1 MLSVDAN
8 GLVKILFTDNI
19 ISLATKDLSIVD
31 KALAVTAMK
40 FDEEKQDFSIS
51 VEFEWT
57 CTKFK
62 DRDLE
67 IKMTFDNPASVSTT
81 KNLDKVYVRFKNE

>member
-19 ISLATKDLSIVD
+19 ISLETKDLSIVD
-31 KALAVTAMK
+31 KSLAVTAMK

-51 VEFEWT
+51 VEF
-57 CTKFK
+57 
-62 DRDLE
+62 
-67 IKMTFDNPASVSTT
+67 
-81 KNLDKVYVRFKNE
+81 